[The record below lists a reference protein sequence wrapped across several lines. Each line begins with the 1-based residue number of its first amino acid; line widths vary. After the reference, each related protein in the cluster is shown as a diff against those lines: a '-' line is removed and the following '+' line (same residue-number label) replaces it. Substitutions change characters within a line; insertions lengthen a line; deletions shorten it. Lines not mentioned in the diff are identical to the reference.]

1 MLKEKETYQKKG
13 KEVCIGL
20 TDVNALDRI
29 IKETLESIEQSKIK
43 IYDIAENARLEMN
56 RVTEELA
63 GVKNEVLDVIKL
75 VDNLVTKEKKA
86 RISLIEVSKD
96 FQKYTEKD
104 IKDAYDEAYR
114 LQVELIKQRERE
126 KLLRYRRDHLEVS
139 LRRLQSMV
147 QRAEKLVSQ
156 VGVVLNFLGSGL
168 QDLTSKL
175 GELHQAQQM
184 ALSIIRAQE
193 EERKR
198 VAREIHDG
206 PAQSMANIVM
216 RAEFCLK
223 LLDIN
228 PAKVREE
235 LISLQQ
241 LVRLS
246 LTDVRKIIFDLRPM
260 VLDDLGLVPAIK
272 RYLSD
277 YSNQDNTL
285 IEFHSFGQQSRF
297 DTSIEVALFR
307 IIQEIVSNIRKH
319 SMARNA
325 MIKMEVF
332 NDKLTIFVKDD
343 GIGFNFEEVMS
354 DRENR
359 GYGLVGMRERVQLL
373 KGEIQI
379 TTAPGKGT
387 TIRITVPLYNM

>member
-1 MLKEKETYQKKG
+1 M
-13 KEVCIGL
+13 
-20 TDVNALDRI
+20 TDFNALDRI
-29 IKETLESIEQSKIK
+29 IKETLESIDQSKIK

-63 GVKNEVLDVIKL
+63 GVKNEVSDIIKL
-75 VDNLVTKEKKA
+75 VDNLVAKEKKA

-96 FQKYTEKD
+96 FKKYTEKD
-104 IKDAYDEAYR
+104 IKEAYDEAYR
-114 LQVELIKQRERE
+114 LQVELVKQRERE

-139 LRRLQSMV
+139 LRRLQSMA

-168 QDLTSKL
+168 QDLTLKQ

-260 VLDDLGLVPAIK
+260 VLDDLGLAPAIK
-272 RYLSD
+272 RYLSE
-277 YSNQDNTL
+277 YNNQDETL

-297 DTSIEVALFR
+297 DNSIEVALFR

-325 MIKMEVF
+325 IIKMEAI
-332 NDKLTIFVKDD
+332 NNKLTIFVKDD

-354 DRENR
+354 DREHR

-373 KGEIQI
+373 KGEMQI
-379 TTAPGKGT
+379 NTSPGKGT
-387 TIRITVPLYNM
+387 TIRITVPIGNM